1 MSAKQLTTLLIFIF
15 FCTAVHGQR
24 IEYTEGELQEWNL
37 STNMQLKVV
46 YYYVPKRL
54 SRNLSELKS
63 SINELIPLSHSEYQ
77 HISILDGYDLSNK
90 SIINYKKQRHYEMY
104 DDRLEIINNNTNKK
118 LVIRFSDLQDQ
129 DLRVIKLKKYKDVE
143 CHSVLEMKN
152 MRFEDHVDG
161 LADFLYT
168 IRYLLYEKP
177 GIDRTSDSIRVADSI
192 QFSSLA
198 LKYSKMSEK
207 PAVTEAQ
214 RKYIVQ
220 ANLFNQ
226 KREYGKAISLYHKVI
241 EVDQTAYPA
250 AYYNLA
256 LLLAQTQRFRP
267 AIYNMKKY
275 LMLVP
280 DAGDARAAKDKIYEW
295 EAELEK

>member
-1 MSAKQLTTLLIFIF
+1 MNAKQLTTLLISIF
-15 FCTAVHGQR
+15 FCTAVYGQR
-24 IEYTEGELQEWNL
+24 IEYTEGQLQEWNL

-46 YYYVPKRL
+46 YYYAPKRL
-54 SRNLSELKS
+54 YRNLSELKS

-77 HISILDGYDLSNK
+77 HISILDGYDSSNK

-118 LVIRFSDLQDQ
+118 LIIRFSDLQDQ

-143 CHSVLEMKN
+143 YHSVLEMKN

-177 GIDRTSDSIRVADSI
+177 RTDRTSDSIRVADSI
-192 QFSSLA
+192 QFNSLA
-198 LKYSKMSEK
+198 VKYTKMSEK
-207 PAVTEAQ
+207 PAVTEEQ
-214 RKYIVQ
+214 RKYVVQ
-220 ANLFNQ
+220 ANSFTKDRLYEQ
-226 KREYGKAISLYHKVI
+226 AIDAYKKALAIDPV
-241 EVDQTAYPA
+241 AYPA

-256 LLLAQTQRFRP
+256 LLFAEKNSFKE
-267 AIYNMKKY
+267 AIINMKKY
-275 LMLVP
+275 LLLVP
-280 DAGDARAAKDKIYEW
+280 GAPDSRAAQDKIYEW
-295 EAELEK
+295 EAK